1 MSPDSNNN
9 KESTIPVNSNRKK
22 NKPNFIQSLT
32 DMPRLSNLQKT
43 CVEIDFDDEMDKYEN
58 FRIIQNDKLM
68 NELNACNPL
77 IFFQYNSSQFPLL
90 SQIAKELLCIPA
102 TSVPSESLFSMAGI
116 IQNELRN
123 RINPGLLNILNFYK
137 ANMN

>member
-1 MSPDSNNN
+1 M
-9 KESTIPVNSNRKK
+9 
-22 NKPNFIQSLT
+22 
-32 DMPRLSNLQKT
+32 
-43 CVEIDFDDEMDKYEN
+43 EIDFDDEMDKYEN

-102 TSVPSESLFSMAGI
+102 TSVPS
-116 IQNELRN
+116 
-123 RINPGLLNILNFYK
+123 
-137 ANMN
+137 